1 MEVRALSVPA
11 PSSCRQAHSERAGAA
26 RPNRMGGEE
35 MEDRHLSLVTLA
47 RLATG
52 RIEVEELQQLVIPHL
67 IGVCAGC
74 REIHR
79 ELQRL
84 KQEVGHWDE
93 MVAVLEGLDA
103 PDLWHRLEPRP
114 YTHQLRQ
121 VEGDGGFQTWALCR
135 PLLRKG
141 LHATL
146 HRPRLAV
153 QPGFPAVNIACPPSR
168 PPH

>member
-11 PSSCRQAHSERAGAA
+11 PSCCGQAHSERAGAD
-26 RPNRMGGEE
+26 RPNRMGGDE

-103 PDLWHRLEPRP
+103 PDLCDRLEPLP
-114 YTHQLRQ
+114 YDQQLRRG
-121 VEGDGGFQTWALCR
+121 EGVDGVARLALS
-135 PLLRKG
+135 PLL
-141 LHATL
+141 L
-146 HRPRLAV
+146 
-153 QPGFPAVNIACPPSR
+153 
-168 PPH
+168 